1 LSLSRLI
8 FYDVF
13 NVLFLPPGQY
23 ERLEILL
30 NNPPKWN
37 SEVPFW
43 SKGFIF

>member
-1 LSLSRLI
+1 LSRLI

-30 NNPPKWN
+30 NNPPK
-37 SEVPFW
+37 
-43 SKGFIF
+43 